1 VIKILFAAFDRKAI
15 SMGDVVTTG
24 LLPANQPY
32 NPASTA
38 FQLTAYFF

>member
-15 SMGDVVTTG
+15 SMGDIVTTG

-32 NPASTA
+32 NPALTA
-38 FQLTAYFF
+38 FLLTTYLF